1 MCNYFSL
8 PRFYILMGT
17 PLPGG
22 AVERLIADDVEAIAQ
37 SFQIMFEA
45 LIDRVEKPNVLVAGT
60 TGAGKSSIVNA
71 IFGSSVSEVGHG
83 VPVTNHFLRIE
94 PPDKAVVIYDSRGL
108 EDGLHEEFISDT
120 QEFFDSLRAKPQL
133 RDQIHVIW
141 YVINCASGRFE
152 PFEVKLVREIF
163 APTPV
168 IFILNKADVA
178 SAEQLNQLEALINSQ
193 NLENSKGVFRTVAD
207 RQNYSQNWCP
217 HCHGDDVMSRKKT
230 NQLMCATCNHVEVMT
245 PRLNLGVVVNRTT
258 YLLPDLAKEVFLF
271 SQVEC
276 LQQRDIHAKELVRSY
291 AMSINMDVSGEALD
305 QVGEMVGRIF
315 VLWGW
320 NFLGMK
326 VQNSL
331 VHEMKEE
338 YRGQDLSV
346 RLAMVAADT
355 ILKRKLSRSVIACLG
370 VLVNRPLRQL
380 SEQLLSMV
388 EQEVAMNVA
397 EFDLST
403 NSSEQFTQTF
413 MDFALEKG
421 IADGLNQYWY
431 ERF

>member
-1 MCNYFSL
+1 
-8 PRFYILMGT
+8 MGA

-22 AVERLIADDVEAIAQ
+22 AVERLIEEDIEAIAQ
-37 SFQIMFEA
+37 SFQIMFQS

-71 IFGSSVSEVGHG
+71 IFGSSVTEVGHG
-83 VPVTNHFLRIE
+83 VPVTSHFMRIE

-108 EDGLHEEFISDT
+108 EDGFHEEFIADT
-120 QEFFDSLRAKPQL
+120 RQFFDSMREKPHL
-133 RDQIHVIW
+133 KDQIHVIW

-152 PFEVKLVREIF
+152 PFEVKLIREIF

-178 SAEQLNQLEALINSQ
+178 SAEQLNLLENLISSHNF
-193 NLENSKGVFRTVAD
+193 ENSKGVFRTVAD

-217 HCHGDDVMSRKKT
+217 KCYGDDVMFRKKA
-230 NQLMCATCNHVEVMT
+230 NKLLCESCQHVEVIT
-245 PRLNLGVVVNRTT
+245 PRFNLGGVVERTT
-258 YLLPDLAKEVFLF
+258 ILLPQLAKEVFLF

-276 LQQRDIHAKELVRSY
+276 LQQRDIHAKELVHQY
-291 AMSINMDVSGEALD
+291 ATSINMDVSGEALEH
-305 QVGEMVGRIF
+305 VGEMVGRIF

-320 NFLGMK
+320 NFLGLK
-326 VQNSL
+326 VKNSL

-338 YRGQDLSV
+338 YKGQDLSV

-370 VLVNRPLRQL
+370 VLVNRPLREL

-388 EQEVAMNVA
+388 ERESSICVE

-403 NSSEQFTQTF
+403 DSPEQFTQKF
-413 MDFALEKG
+413 MDYALEFG
-421 IADGLNQYWY
+421 ISNALNQYWY
-431 ERF
+431 ESF